1 MSRPEATQ
9 YLYFGKRVVRSL
21 TSHMLVS
28 GKSGSG
34 KSNLC
39 EYICRQYADKGAAV
53 FDLWDSGR
61 MENHLYGIEE
71 TDPLKRRMLA
81 IYTRQEMQPGGCENK
96 VLWLAGKGLERFKR
110 LPKSVRLV
118 RFEPDDLRIDDL
130 LLLFGETDAR
140 RSLLAEIELRHGS
153 ISFMEAKAYLKQ
165 YAFRGSGMRNQAIA
179 LLHRIFRW
187 EASGMFSTGIEKLD
201 VESLAKSPGINSFST
216 IAMDMD
222 VEPIAYAILLGK
234 IYELKRRNVIQK
246 PVIVYIREIANWME
260 PEYAP
265 AARRLLRILREGRDY
280 SVTLICDTQRPN
292 DLAPKFRRQFGYHEM
307 MRLDFE
313 EAKVS
318 GEWQY
323 VPASILANLSGLS
336 PGQHL
341 TLTGAEWQ
349 YPIQASPTPHRHKTP
364 GLDVLELLGQRD
376 GWRDLDHAALFEK
389 PEAPDLDKRE
399 EAQEKPSAKLKAW
412 LSGHQGASTEQFY
425 KKATALKVSRRQA
438 SRIWGMAHDGTS
450 R

>member
-1 MSRPEATQ
+1 MRPQATQ
-9 YLYFGKRVVRSL
+9 YLYFGKRTVSSL

-34 KSNLC
+34 KSNLG
-39 EYICRQYADKGAAV
+39 EWICRQYAQKGVIV

-71 TDPLKRRMLA
+71 MNARKRQMLEVYTRRM
-81 IYTRQEMQPGGCENK
+81 MGPGGCDSTI
-96 VLWLAGKGLERFKR
+96 LWLAGKGLERFKQIPECIK
-110 LPKSVRLV
+110 LA

-153 ISFMEAKAYLKQ
+153 ISFLEAKKYLQ
-165 YAFRGSGMRNQAIA
+165 RYTQGRSYMRNQAIA

-187 EASGMFSTGIEKLD
+187 EASGMFSAGIDALD
-201 VESLAKSPGINSFST
+201 IEQLAQGKPGIISIST

-234 IYELKRRNVIQK
+234 IYELKRRGLIRQ
-246 PVIVYIREIANWME
+246 PVVVYIREIASWME

-280 SVTLICDTQRPN
+280 GITLICDTQRPN
-292 DLAPKFRRQFGYHEM
+292 DMLPKFRRQFGYHVM

-323 VPASILANLSGLS
+323 VPASILQNLSGLA
-336 PGQHL
+336 PGQFIV
-341 TLTGAEWQ
+341 LTGAEWQ
-349 YPIQASPTPHRHKTP
+349 YPGQAPPTPHRHKTP
-364 GLDVLELLGQRD
+364 GLDVLALLGEEH
-376 GWRDLDHAALFEK
+376 GWKDLDHAALFPK
-389 PEAPDLDKRE
+389 TAVPDLDRPEDEK
-399 EAQEKPSAKLKAW
+399 QEKPSDKLAAW
-412 LSGHQGASTEQFY
+412 LSENPHCRTETLL
-425 KKATALKVSRRQA
+425 KRAKAFKVSRAQA
-438 SRIWGMAHDGTS
+438 YRLREAAQNETT
-450 R
+450 